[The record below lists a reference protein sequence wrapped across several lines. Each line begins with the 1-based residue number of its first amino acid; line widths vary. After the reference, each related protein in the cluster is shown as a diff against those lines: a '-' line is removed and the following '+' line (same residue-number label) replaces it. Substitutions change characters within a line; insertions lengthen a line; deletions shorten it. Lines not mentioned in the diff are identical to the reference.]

1 MSEYEP
7 LMLTGAFPDEV
18 IPIDFIDKAG
28 AQCDAPVLK
37 YFMGD
42 TYIF

>member
-7 LMLTGAFPDEV
+7 LMLTGAFP
-18 IPIDFIDKAG
+18 DKAG